1 MTMIAAKKT
10 GLSGNLRRC
19 LHAVA
24 LSCALCLL
32 MGCDPRPNRIG
43 VSNTLIDFGLN
54 ETPFPLYVWN
64 SFKTIPLMR
73 IEAQADVDWI
83 DLSPESVDSLWKD
96 EASGYDQ
103 RSIIVRINRTLLDE
117 GEHQGVITLTAF
129 GMRPREVEV
138 RVLMEKDG
146 RLSGLNIVDP
156 VSFYSTP
163 YLLDFTFSLRDA
175 DGNPMT
181 GDSAQLDIFAFEDSE
196 ALQAMENGL
205 ALRNAPPRQLLLDF
219 VLDYSLTMQNS
230 FGAIAS
236 LEEAVRNDILR
247 FLNPEAAAGVTVFSR
262 EDRPPVVVSDLTT
275 DHAFIRSELGLI
287 QQNYVGRFT
296 SGAPLFD
303 ALMTSLDKFD
313 EGFFFLGF
321 SLAPLE
327 EWLGIIQRFTDK
339 DTLQQ
344 SRQIFVITDGY
355 DTSSKATLDD
365 IIRRARSLAV
375 SINVVGIG
383 NRPNLATLLPLAGQ
397 TKGAYFSYAHERED
411 ISPYVQEMVQN
422 LDGQYQLR
430 WATLKRRDQEFT
442 PEFRVSI
449 NGRED
454 AHIADKGFNPVD
466 YAGDTLQGI
475 MSTTLWDDGLRSDV
489 EVRMEYI
496 PRFVYDL
503 RLYVEATHPFEV
515 WIADAAEGG
524 LLGGWELETTPVNE
538 KGVWLHFYSF
548 DAPLPFAGYGTL
560 FTLDFGEVISE
571 TRPMLTQIV
580 IDNSLY
586 EDAVHF
592 VLKDEQTFNKD

>member
-1 MTMIAAKKT
+1 MIAEKKT
-10 GLSGNLRRC
+10 GPSANLRWC
-19 LHAVA
+19 LQAITF
-24 LSCALCLL
+24 LCALCLL
-32 MGCDPRPNRIG
+32 TGCDPRPNRIG

-64 SFKTIPLMR
+64 SFKNIPLMR

-83 DLSPESVDSLWKD
+83 ELSPESVESLWKD

-103 RSIIVRINRTLLDE
+103 RSIIVRINRTLLEE
-117 GEHQGVITLTAF
+117 GEHQGLITLTAF

-138 RVLMEKDG
+138 RVLMENDG

-175 DGNPMT
+175 DGNPVVA
-181 GDSAQLDIFAFEDSE
+181 DPVQFDIAAFEDSE

-205 ALRNAPPRQLLLDF
+205 AVLSAPPRQLLLDF
-219 VLDYSLTMQNS
+219 VLDYSLTMQNT

-247 FLNPEAAAGVTVFSR
+247 FLNPEAAAGITVFSR

-303 ALMTSLDKFD
+303 ALMVSLDKFD

-327 EWLGIIQRFTDK
+327 EWLGIVQRFTEK

-344 SRQIFVITDGY
+344 SRQIVVITDGY
-355 DTSSKATLDD
+355 DTSSEATMDD
-365 IIRRARSLAV
+365 VTRRARNLAV

-397 TKGAYFSYAHERED
+397 TKGAYFSYAHEREN
-411 ISPYVQEMVQN
+411 ISPHVQEIVQN

-430 WATLKRRDQEFT
+430 WATLKRRDQEFAA
-442 PEFRVSI
+442 EFRVSL

-454 AHIADKGFNPVD
+454 AHIAEKGFNPVD

-475 MSTTLWDDGLRSDV
+475 MNTTLRDDGLRSDV

-503 RLYVEATHPFEV
+503 RLYVETTHPFEV

-538 KGVWLHFYSF
+538 KGAWLHFYNF

-592 VLKDEQTFNKD
+592 VLENE